1 VDALKARDPA
11 RTGEHMLLAGLGA
24 GGMVQVYLGPDDFQA
39 HFESKTYPAIS
50 VTNDPGDWTAVLY
63 HVKGNPTDYESFGC
77 TGFRVE

>member
-1 VDALKARDPA
+1 
-11 RTGEHMLLAGLGA
+11 
-24 GGMVQVYLGPDDFQA
+24 VYLGPDDFQA